1 MFKQRLK
8 ESVMIRFM
16 VCFVSLLVVKSGLLA
31 RQTGQT
37 EKDLFRY
44 EVQVKAQIVPIF
56 AVDSKGNAV
65 YDLKEEEI
73 TLYINRKPYEILQF
87 INYQL
92 EEEEE
97 DVEKKKGKTKIE
109 PVAPVTKD
117 EEKVGEV
124 RRKLKIKVPE
134 RINFIILD
142 GISNSM
148 SGVRNAKRLAMGIV
162 KSGGPGDSFI
172 ILEASPSAGLRYVI
186 GPEKNKT
193 KLLQALE
200 KIYQDPQ
207 WILLIPARTV
217 GRLIGFEDPDIDFR
231 MQLNRMSY
239 YERRILNSQYRSEL
253 HRLSRSLQEL
263 KYALKTIRFPKTIF
277 LVSGGIQQ
285 IVGDTKYYDQSSV
298 NIVTYYETM
307 KNAAVSINEGGSL
320 LYLINPIPETHKI
333 KKAVSIMS
341 KISNAKCI
349 HGSNVDDVL
358 KQVKNNTAAYYELAF
373 SIKPELGEN
382 FQIKI
387 KCKRKGVNINT
398 LRYGEK
404 PRSYAEMEE
413 TQKKLF
419 ALNVALGGSWSRMV
433 GKVQRVVCQTLNET
447 TKKKIIIK
455 KININIVKELQD
467 RKLDIFVL
475 NVDPVTL
482 KADIDLFQRKVG
494 EKETI
499 EVEAQTGREQY
510 IVIVE
515 PEKNHCIFT
524 QVS

>member
-1 MFKQRLK
+1 ML
-8 ESVMIRFM
+8 RFM
-16 VCFVSLLVVKSGLLA
+16 VCFVFLLVVKAGLLA

-37 EKDLFRY
+37 EKDLLRY
-44 EVQVKAQIVPIF
+44 EVQVRAQIVPIF

-65 YDLKEEEI
+65 YDLKEEEL

-124 RRKLKIKVPE
+124 RRKLKIKAPE

-172 ILEASPSAGLRYVI
+172 ILKASPNTGLKYVI

-193 KLLQALE
+193 KLIQELE

-207 WILLIPARTV
+207 WILLIPSRAV
-217 GRLIGFEDPDIDFR
+217 GRVVGSESRDIDFR
-231 MQLNRMSY
+231 AQLNRMSH
-239 YERRILNSQYRSEL
+239 YERRNLYSQYRSEL

-285 IVGDTKYYDQSSV
+285 IAGDTKSYDQSSI
-298 NIVTYYETM
+298 NILTYYETM
-307 KNAAVSINEGGSL
+307 KNAAVNINEGGSL
-320 LYLINPIPETHKI
+320 LYLINPIPETYNI
-333 KKAVSIMS
+333 KRAISIMS

-349 HGSNVDDVL
+349 YGSDIDDVL
-358 KQVKNNTAAYYELAF
+358 KQVKNNTTAYYELAF

-382 FQIKI
+382 FRINI
-387 KCKRKGVNINT
+387 KCKRKGVKINT
-398 LRYGEK
+398 LGYGEK
-404 PRSYAEMEE
+404 PRPYAEMEE
-413 TQKKLF
+413 PQKKLF

-433 GKVQRVVCQTLNET
+433 GKVQRVVCQKLEEIP
-447 TKKKIIIK
+447 KKKIMIK
-455 KININIVKELQD
+455 KINVNIVKDLQD

-475 NVDPVTL
+475 NVDPITL
-482 KADIDLFQRKVG
+482 KADIYMFQRKVG

-499 EVEAQTGREQY
+499 EVEAQTGRKQY

-515 PEKNHCIFT
+515 PEQNHCIFT